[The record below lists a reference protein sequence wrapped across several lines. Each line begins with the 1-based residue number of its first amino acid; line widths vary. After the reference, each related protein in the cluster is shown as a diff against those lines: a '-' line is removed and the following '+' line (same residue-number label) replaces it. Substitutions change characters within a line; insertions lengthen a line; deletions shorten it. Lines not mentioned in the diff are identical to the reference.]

1 MIGIDFSSFA
11 INTIT
16 GNLEEKDLD
25 GNADSLPLIRRVILT
40 SLLSIKAKY
49 KAKFGNEIV
58 FAVDN
63 KTKPYWRKSVNP
75 YYKGTR
81 KESREKSKYDW
92 SYIFDCMST
101 VKAELIENF
110 PYKVIEVEGAEAD
123 DVIAVL
129 LRYVQENRKV
139 REGLIESPEPFLIVS
154 ADGDYV
160 QLHKFEGVEQYSPKK
175 GSLITV
181 KSVKEVNESLLTKII
196 KGDAGDGIC
205 NILSAPNCLVDKIR
219 QKAVS
224 TEKFLNPLLENSD
237 HSWLTEE
244 QQERMR
250 INRIL
255 IDFDYIPQDIRDGI
269 VEAYN
274 SYVVKGSKTKV
285 FDYLIK
291 NRLKV
296 LFTRVDEF

>member
-25 GNADSLPLIRRVILT
+25 GNADALPLIRHVILT

-139 REGLIESPEPFLIVS
+139 REGLIETPEPFLIVS

-160 QLHKFEGVEQYSPKK
+160 QLHKFDGVEQHSPRT

-224 TEKFLNPLLENSD
+224 TKNLLNPLLENSD

>member
-25 GNADSLPLIRRVILT
+25 GKADALPLIRHVILT

-92 SYIFDCMST
+92 TYIFDCMST

-139 REGLIESPEPFLIVS
+139 REGLIEAPEPFLIVS

-160 QLHKFEGVEQYSPKK
+160 QLHKFDGVEQHSPKK

-181 KSVKEVNESLLTKII
+181 KSIKEVNESLLTKII

-205 NILSAPNCLVDKIR
+205 NILSEPNCLVDKIR

-237 HSWLTEE
+237 HSWLTKE

-255 IDFDYIPQDIRDGI
+255 IDFDYIPQDIREGI

-274 SYVVKGSKTKV
+274 SYEVKGSKTKV
-285 FDYLIK
+285 FNYLIK

>member
-25 GNADSLPLIRRVILT
+25 GNADSLPLIRHVILT

-81 KESREKSKYDW
+81 KESREKSRYDW
-92 SYIFDCMST
+92 TYIFDCMST

-160 QLHKFEGVEQYSPKK
+160 QLHRFDGVEQHSPKK